1 MDKKLIQEIKRIK
14 ELSNINESAIN
25 ENLLYDIKHF
35 FEIASDKILETDTVK
50 KLKEF
55 FSEYIPELGDDT
67 SETSD
72 EDSSESI
79 NPSSAG
85 ITSSD
90 DYFYKKVL
98 EGIGA
103 SWNTKTKLMMYSWRR
118 AEGGTCK
125 NNPFNSKQK
134 LEGVK
139 TTCCNSEC
147 VKNYPTKED
156 GIKATVTSLINGR
169 ETYNYDEIINS
180 LKNSDSKSFFNA
192 IKSSSWGTDG
202 ELAETIYNDY
212 VDGTSSKP
220 PTPIA

>member
-1 MDKKLIQEIKRIK
+1 MEKKLIQEIKRIK
-14 ELSNINESAIN
+14 ELSNINEGSIN
-25 ENLLYDIKHF
+25 ENLLSDIKHF

-55 FSEYIPELGDDT
+55 FSEYIPDLD
-67 SETSD
+67 SEISD

-79 NPSSAG
+79 NPSLDK

-90 DYFYKKVL
+90 DDFYKKVL

-118 AEGGTCK
+118 AEGGACK

-156 GIKATVTSLINGR
+156 GIKATITSLIDG
-169 ETYNYDEIINS
+169 TDIYNYDKIINA
-180 LKNSDSKSFFNA
+180 LKNNNSKSFFNA
-192 IKSSSWGTDG
+192 IKNSSWGTDG

-212 VDGTSSKP
+212 VDGTSSRP
-220 PTPIA
+220 PTPIS

>member
-1 MDKKLIQEIKRIK
+1 MMEKKLIQEIKRIK
-14 ELSNINESAIN
+14 ELSNINEGSIN
-25 ENLLYDIKHF
+25 ENLLSDIKHF

-55 FSEYIPELGDDT
+55 FSEYIPDLD
-67 SETSD
+67 SEISD

-79 NPSSAG
+79 NPSLDK

-90 DYFYKKVL
+90 DDFYKKVL

-118 AEGGTCK
+118 AEGGACK

-156 GIKATVTSLINGR
+156 GIKATITSLIDG
-169 ETYNYDEIINS
+169 TDIYNYDKIINA
-180 LKNSDSKSFFNA
+180 LKNNNSKSFFNA
-192 IKSSSWGTDG
+192 IKNSSWGTDG

-212 VDGTSSKP
+212 VDGTSSRP
-220 PTPIA
+220 PTPIS

>member
-14 ELSNINESAIN
+14 ELSNINEGSIN
-25 ENLLYDIKHF
+25 ENLLSDIKHF

-55 FSEYIPELGDDT
+55 FSEYIPDLDT
-67 SETSD
+67 ETSD

-79 NPSSAG
+79 NPSLDE

-90 DYFYKKVL
+90 DDFYKKVL

-118 AEGGTCK
+118 AESGECK
-125 NNPFNSKQK
+125 NNPFNTK
-134 LEGVK
+134 LKLDGIK

-156 GIKATVTSLINGR
+156 GIKATISSLINGR
-169 ETYNYDEIINS
+169 EMYNYDEIINA
-180 LKNSDSKSFFNA
+180 LKNSNSKSFFNA
-192 IKSSSWGTDG
+192 IKNSSWGTDG

-212 VDGTSSKP
+212 VDGTSSRP
-220 PTPIA
+220 PTPIS